1 MARYT
6 HSVVMGAESLVGEQ
20 IPAVNMRTVMRM
32 KKVCFSLLIFAG
44 LTLSIFSIA
53 SADGAVN
60 YQPRVEMNFLST
72 NANSTT
78 TTTWPATID
87 IPDEPAGGNYVCG
100 TSQLGNLIL
109 AKDGLNYKCTQ
120 SDDRLLWKHVD
131 CVLSG
136 ITCITLPPNAI
147 QPQIGTMWLY
157 QAVPNLYGTLI
168 GLDIQTSTGAT
179 TRKILEIAIDS
190 EFQKIVFVG
199 DHSTFYDSS
208 WRCDVRMCT
217 EGFYF
222 YDYPAINKLIG
233 VTAITGSFF
242 ARATVIN
249 SVGIAR
255 ENLGLVTLPG
265 LQMVWPSDFVTT
277 TTAPTSNTTTTTVAP
292 TTTTTVAPTTTTTV
306 APTTATVAPTTATV
320 APTTTTVAPVLTR
333 TSITCVKGKLSI
345 VVKGFNPKC
354 PSGYKQK

>member
-1 MARYT
+1 M
-6 HSVVMGAESLVGEQ
+6 
-20 IPAVNMRTVMRM
+20 
-32 KKVCFSLLIFAG
+32 
-44 LTLSIFSIA
+44 SIFSVA
-53 SADGAVN
+53 SADGVVN

-78 TTTWPATID
+78 TTTWPATIE

-109 AKDGLNYKCTQ
+109 AKDGLNYKCTK

-131 CVLSG
+131 CVFSG

-157 QAVPNLYGTLI
+157 EEIPSNYGKMI
-168 GLDIQTSTGAT
+168 GLDIQTSTGEV
-179 TRKILEIAIDS
+179 TRKIFELSIDS
-190 EFQKIVFVG
+190 DFQKIVFVG

-222 YDYPAINKLIG
+222 YDYPAINKLVG

-265 LQMVWPSDFVTT
+265 PQMVWPSDFVTT
-277 TTAPTSNTTTTTVAP
+277 TTTPTSNTTTTTVATTTTTVAP
-292 TTTTTVAPTTTTTV
+292 TTTTVAPTTT
-306 APTTATVAPTTATV
+306 TV
-320 APTTTTVAPVLTR
+320 APTTTTVAPTTTTIAPVLTR
-333 TSITCVKGKLSI
+333 KSITCVKLKRTK
-345 VVKGFNPKC
+345 VVQGFNPKC
-354 PSGYKQK
+354 PSGYKQILTRKSITCVKLKRTKVVQGFNPKCPSGYKQR

>member
-1 MARYT
+1 M
-6 HSVVMGAESLVGEQ
+6 Q
-20 IPAVNMRTVMRM
+20 I
-32 KKVCFSLLIFAG
+32 KKVCLSLLIFAG
-44 LTLSIFSIA
+44 LTVSIFSVA
-53 SADGAVN
+53 SADGVVN

-78 TTTWPATID
+78 TTTWPATIE

-109 AKDGLNYKCTQ
+109 AKDGLNYKCTK

-131 CVLSG
+131 CVFSG
-136 ITCITLPPNAI
+136 ITCITLPPNQI
-147 QPQIGTMWLY
+147 QPLIGAMHMFEPST
-157 QAVPNLYGTLI
+157 QYGTLI
-168 GLDIQTSTGAT
+168 GFDVQTSTGAT
-179 TRKILEIAIDS
+179 TRKILEISLDS

-199 DHSTFYDSS
+199 DHETFYDPS

-217 EGFYF
+217 EGYYF
-222 YDYPAINKLIG
+222 YENPAINKLIG
-233 VTAITGSFF
+233 VTAITGSFY

-255 ENLGLVTLPG
+255 KNLGLATLPG
-265 LQMVWPSDFVTT
+265 PQMVLPANFVTT
-277 TTAPTSNTTTTTVAP
+277 TTAPTSNTTSS
-292 TTTTTVAPTTTTTV
+292 TTTTTTTTL
-306 APTTATVAPTTATV
+306 APE
-320 APTTTTVAPVLTR
+320 LKR
-333 TSITCVKGKLSI
+333 TSITCVKRKLTK